1 MIKHSHNTHHYK
13 SMLDLMIRKI
23 HINVIIQDALKHL
36 AKFQT
41 LLDIKGSIQEKS
53 LLHVT
58 IVIKNLPAVVI

>member
-1 MIKHSHNTHHYK
+1 MLEFMISK
-13 SMLDLMIRKI
+13 S